1 MSAQK
6 HPLVLIPGLLCDAQ
20 LWRPQREGLPDIDP
34 WIADVTRDDSLAAMA
49 KRVLAEAPWP
59 AFALAGLSM
68 GGYIAMEIMRQAPQR
83 VTRLALLDTQAQADT
98 PEATRLRQ
106 VRIELARSG
115 RFGEVID
122 LQLPLLLHPSQLAD
136 AALVAIVKSMARN
149 VGPEAFA
156 RQQQAIMGRA
166 DSRASLRSIRC
177 PALVLCGEADALTP
191 LERHRELASLVPGA
205 TLEVI
210 ADCGHLST
218 LEKPAEVNQALA
230 RWLQ

>member
-1 MSAQK
+1 
-6 HPLVLIPGLLCDAQ
+6 
-20 LWRPQREGLPDIDP
+20 
-34 WIADVTRDDSLAAMA
+34 
-49 KRVLAEAPWP
+49 
-59 AFALAGLSM
+59 
-68 GGYIAMEIMRQAPQR
+68 
-83 VTRLALLDTQAQADT
+83 
-98 PEATRLRQ
+98 
-106 VRIELARSG
+106 
-115 RFGEVID
+115 
-122 LQLPLLLHPSQLAD
+122 
-136 AALVAIVKSMARN
+136 MARN

>member
-1 MSAQK
+1 VSAQK